1 MFFLTKMEQKLL
13 LPPHKLNLPLEE
25 AIKSELDQIFL
36 DKVIA
41 NYGLCVSIYDIESIK
56 GGIILPTEG
65 SPTYTVV
72 FRMIMFRPYVGEV
85 VSAKLKEVNHDG
97 IRLSMGFF
105 EDIYI
110 PSGQLPG
117 CPENNKDPN
126 EDKAVWCYDDKL
138 KKWAMSYNDSLFDV
152 ESDEEIMF
160 RVIKVDY
167 PPIPQEEVQ
176 KPFAPMVVT
185 GTIDMY
191 GLGHTSWWKDAEIEE
206 DS

>member
-1 MFFLTKMEQKLL
+1 MFFLTKMEHKLL
-13 LPPHKLNLPLEE
+13 RPPHKLSIPLEE

-41 NYGLCVSIYDIESIK
+41 KYGLCLSIYDIEPIK

-72 FRMIMFRPYVGEV
+72 FRMIVFRPYVGEV
-85 VSAKLKEVNHDG
+85 ISAKLKESNLDG

-110 PSGQLPG
+110 PSGLLPCG
-117 CPENNKDPN
+117 TENNKDPT

-138 KKWAMSYNDSLFDV
+138 KKWAMPWNDSLFDV
-152 ESDEEIMF
+152 EFDEEIMF

-176 KPFAPMVVT
+176 KPFALCLLLEPSTCIVWAT
-185 GTIDMY
+185 L
-191 GLGHTSWWKDAEIEE
+191 LGGRMRR
-206 DS
+206 